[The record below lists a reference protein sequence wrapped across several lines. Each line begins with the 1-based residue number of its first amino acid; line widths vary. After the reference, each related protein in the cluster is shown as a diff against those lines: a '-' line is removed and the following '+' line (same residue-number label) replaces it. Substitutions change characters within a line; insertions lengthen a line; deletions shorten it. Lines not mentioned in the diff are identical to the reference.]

1 MPSALHSDESVIR
14 YLNSGNRLQIDQA
27 TRHLLEQHRKLVVNL
42 VRRVGGDLEQDT
54 EAVLDDA
61 TAVLIGHIQNG
72 QYQSDLAKLST
83 YFQAIARNTLLN
95 RLRKRSNWS
104 AVSLVDTFPET
115 LLSLDDVETR
125 MQSKEIQD
133 KVVQAIR
140 QLDPVCQE
148 VLTRFWLKD
157 QPMQEISVALQKS
170 IEVVKQRNH
179 RCMKKLRAL
188 LAPTFKDWFH
198 KK

>member
-1 MPSALHSDESVIR
+1 MPSALHSDESIIR

-27 TRHLLEQHRKLVVNL
+27 TRHLLEQHRKLVINL

-61 TAVLIGHIQNG
+61 TAALIGHIQNG
-72 QYQSDLAKLST
+72 QYRADMAKLST

-95 RLRKRSNWS
+95 RLRKRRNWS
-104 AVSLVDTFPET
+104 AVTLMDTLPEMP
-115 LLSLDDVETR
+115 LSLEDAEALI
-125 MQSKEIQD
+125 QSKEIQD
-133 KVVQAIR
+133 KVAAAIQ
-140 QLDPVCQE
+140 QLDPVCRE
-148 VLTRFWLKD
+148 VLVRYWLHD
-157 QPMQEISVALQKS
+157 QPMQEISAALGKS
-170 IEVVKQRNH
+170 IDTIKQRNH
-179 RCMKKLRAL
+179 RCMKQLKTL